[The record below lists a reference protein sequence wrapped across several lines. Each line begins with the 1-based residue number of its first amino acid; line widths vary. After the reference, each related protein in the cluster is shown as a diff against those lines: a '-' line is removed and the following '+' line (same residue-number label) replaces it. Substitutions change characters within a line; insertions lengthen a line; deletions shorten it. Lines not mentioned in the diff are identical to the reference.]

1 MSLRIESVQ
10 FTVLKEDGY
19 HRNKL
24 FCLTNFTTGSSV
36 HDPQCMDACFLLK
49 LSGLLKSSLSLLF
62 P

>member
-24 FCLTNFTTGSSV
+24 FRLTNFTTGR
-36 HDPQCMDACFLLK
+36 MFGA
-49 LSGLLKSSLSLLF
+49 
-62 P
+62 